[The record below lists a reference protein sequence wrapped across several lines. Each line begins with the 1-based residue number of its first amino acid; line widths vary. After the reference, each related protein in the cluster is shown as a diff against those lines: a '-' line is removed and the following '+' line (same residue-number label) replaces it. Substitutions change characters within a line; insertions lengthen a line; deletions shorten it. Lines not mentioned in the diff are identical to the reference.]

1 MSSTSSTPSTSSA
14 SSASAGYWTPSA
26 RPAVPA
32 APPAA
37 PPAVFREP
45 LVDGRPA
52 PPWGPRNLDGRSR
65 AWSDAQHLLE
75 RADIRLNGDRPWD
88 LQVHHP
94 LTLDRVLAQGSLGLG
109 DSYVEGWWDCEQLDG
124 FFTRILKAGLDA
136 EVGWKARAWPWL
148 RARLCNLQSR
158 WRAGEVARVHY
169 DLDPEMFERM
179 LGPSMAYSCGYWAR
193 AQQLDD
199 AQHDKLDLVCRK
211 MGLGPG
217 MTLLDIGC
225 GWGSLM
231 RHAAEHYGAR
241 VTGLTI
247 SREQARW
254 VHERL
259 RGLPVQVECMDY
271 RQFNRQGGQRFD
283 RVASIGMFEHVG
295 HKNHE
300 AFFGLMERS
309 LRADGWALLHT
320 IGKNRAGGHTDAWI
334 DQRIFP
340 NGALPSAGELATSAE
355 RRFVIEDWHNFGAD
369 YDRTLMAWHARFEAA
384 WPTLAR
390 RHGQRFRRLWRYYL
404 LSCAGTFRARSNQL
418 WQLVLAPG
426 GVRGGYRRIS

>member
-1 MSSTSSTPSTSSA
+1 M
-14 SSASAGYWTPSA
+14 
-26 RPAVPA
+26 PA

-65 AWSDAQHLLE
+65 AWSDAQRLLE

-334 DQRIFP
+334 DQHIFP

>member
-1 MSSTSSTPSTSSA
+1 M
-14 SSASAGYWTPSA
+14 
-26 RPAVPA
+26 PA

-65 AWSDAQHLLE
+65 AWSDAQRLLE
-75 RADIRLNGDRPWD
+75 PADIRLNGDRPWD